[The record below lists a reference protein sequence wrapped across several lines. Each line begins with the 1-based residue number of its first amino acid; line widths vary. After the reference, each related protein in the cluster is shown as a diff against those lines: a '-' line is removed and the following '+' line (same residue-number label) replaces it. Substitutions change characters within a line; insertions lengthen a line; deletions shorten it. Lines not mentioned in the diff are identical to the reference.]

1 MSPYYVG
8 PANGGRKIYGPLS
21 SAPSSGLTDGDEYYN
36 TSEKQK
42 YIYSTAS
49 NSFVKINH
57 PTVGVSI
64 ADPFNDNSAI
74 ATFNFDGNATALSG
88 TTYSGTLSGDNSS
101 SNFLSS
107 SGEFGQYFR
116 GTGTTHLLTTSS
128 DISPGGAHSV
138 SFWYKSNT
146 TGQNNKRLLTVKG
159 PSSGLASGWNNYNNS
174 LGFYTGS
181 GNSSSSTA
189 ASVTR
194 VAEIPDASVNNNVWH
209 HLAYT
214 INATN
219 SWTIYLDGSSY
230 SGAVSGEGRSF
241 NSGSFLAVTTYDGGD
256 GYNTIGNV
264 DQLRIFN
271 RVLTAAEVTAL
282 YNET

>member
-1 MSPYYVG
+1 MSPIYVG

-21 SAPSSGLTDGDEYYN
+21 SAPSSGLTEGDEYYN
-36 TSEKQK
+36 TTEHQK
-42 YIYSTAS
+42 YIFSGAS

-57 PTVGVSI
+57 PTIGISI

-101 SNFLSS
+101 GNFLSS
-107 SGEFGQYFR
+107 GGKFGQYFR
-116 GTGTTHLLTTSS
+116 ATGTTHLLTTSS
-128 DISPGGAHSV
+128 DISPSGPHSV

-146 TGQNNKRLLTVKG
+146 TGQDNKRLLTIKG
-159 PSSGLASGWNNYNNS
+159 PSSGLASGWSNYNNS
-174 LGFYTGS
+174 LGFYVGG
-181 GNSSSSTA
+181 GNSSSGTA
-189 ASVTR
+189 ASVNR
-194 VAEIPDASVNNNVWH
+194 VAQIPDATVNNNVWH

-214 INATN
+214 ISATN
-219 SWTIYLDGSSY
+219 SWAIYLDGSLY
-230 SGAVSGEGRSF
+230 SGNVSGEGRSF

-256 GYNTIGNV
+256 GYNTIGNI

-271 RVLTAAEVTAL
+271 RVLTSAEISAL
-282 YNET
+282 STET

>member
-42 YIYSTAS
+42 YIYSAAV

-57 PTVGVSI
+57 PTVGISI
-64 ADPFNDNSAI
+64 ADPFNDSSAI

-88 TTYSGTLSGDNSS
+88 TTYSGTLAGDNSS
-101 SNFLSS
+101 GNFS
-107 SGEFGQYFR
+107 SGGKFGQFFNA
-116 GTGTTHLLTTSS
+116 TGTNHLLTTSS
-128 DISPGGAHSV
+128 NISPSAAHSV
-138 SFWYKSNT
+138 SFWYKSNN
-146 TGQNNKRLLTVKG
+146 TGQNNKRLVTVKG

-256 GYNTIGNV
+256 GYNTIGGV

-271 RVLTAAEVTAL
+271 RVLTAAEVSAL

>member
-1 MSPYYVG
+1 MSPIYVG

-21 SAPSSGLTDGDEYYN
+21 SAPSSGLTEGDEYYN
-36 TSEKQK
+36 TTEHQK
-42 YIYSTAS
+42 YIFSEAS
-49 NSFVKINH
+49 NTFVKINH
-57 PTVGVSI
+57 PTIGISI

-101 SNFLSS
+101 GNFS
-107 SGEFGQYFR
+107 SGGKFGQYFNA
-116 GTGTTHLLTTSS
+116 TGTNHLTSGSS
-128 DISPGGAHSV
+128 DISPSGSHSV

-146 TGQNNKRLLTVKG
+146 TGQGNKRLLTIKG

-174 LGFYTGS
+174 LGFYVGS
-181 GNSSSSTA
+181 GNSSSGSP
-189 ASVTR
+189 ASVNR
-194 VAEIPDASVNNNVWH
+194 VAQIPDATVNNNVWH

-214 INATN
+214 ISATN
-219 SWTIYLDGSSY
+219 SWAIYLDGSLY

-241 NSGSFLAVTTYDGGD
+241 NDGSFLAVTTYDGGD
-256 GYNTIGNV
+256 GYNTIGGV

-271 RVLTAAEVTAL
+271 RVLTSAEVSAL
-282 YNET
+282 STES

>member
-1 MSPYYVG
+1 MSPIYVG

-21 SAPSSGLTDGDEYYN
+21 SAPSSGLTEGDEYYN
-36 TSEKQK
+36 TTEHQK
-42 YIYSTAS
+42 YIFSEAS
-49 NSFVKINH
+49 NTFVKINH
-57 PTVGVSI
+57 PTIGISI

-101 SNFLSS
+101 GNFS
-107 SGEFGQYFR
+107 SGGKFGQYFNA
-116 GTGTTHLLTTSS
+116 TGTNHLTSASS
-128 DISPGGAHSV
+128 DISPSGSHSV

-146 TGQNNKRLLTVKG
+146 TAQANKRLLTIKG
-159 PSSGLASGWNNYNNS
+159 PSSGLASGWSNYNNS
-174 LGFYTGS
+174 LGFYVGN
-181 GNSSSSTA
+181 GNSSSGSP

-194 VAEIPDASVNNNVWH
+194 VAQIPDATVNNNVWH

-214 INATN
+214 ISATN
-219 SWTIYLDGSSY
+219 SWAIYLDGSLY

-241 NSGSFLAVTTYDGGD
+241 NDGSFLAITTYDGGD
-256 GYNTIGNV
+256 GYNTIGGV

-271 RVLTAAEVTAL
+271 RVLTSAEVSAL
-282 YNET
+282 STET